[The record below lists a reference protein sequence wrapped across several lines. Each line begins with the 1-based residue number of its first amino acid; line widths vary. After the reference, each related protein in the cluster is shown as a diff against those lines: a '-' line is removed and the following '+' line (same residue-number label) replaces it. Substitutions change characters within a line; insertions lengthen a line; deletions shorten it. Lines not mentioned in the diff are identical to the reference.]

1 MHRLDDTG
9 CYISLKLHTS
19 LAFGDIVFEIGDST
33 SEMSEIRSG
42 LRLTKHRT
50 VQNNHK
56 YLWTDFLGW
65 DGYILDRYVLRV
77 EHLAFAYK

>member
-1 MHRLDDTG
+1 MILARG

-19 LAFGDIVFEIGDST
+19 LAFGDIVFEMGDIT

-50 VQNNHK
+50 V
-56 YLWTDFLGW
+56 
-65 DGYILDRYVLRV
+65 
-77 EHLAFAYK
+77 